1 MARHKT
7 KKQKKQ
13 SDIKTNSIN
22 LEGVT
27 LESEDTSN
35 KSKKIKTTVFTKSQV
50 KLLYKDL
57 LKTAAVSLFVFIVLL
72 SIFVYMR

>member
-57 LKTAAVSLFVFIVLL
+57 LKTAAFSLFVFIVLL